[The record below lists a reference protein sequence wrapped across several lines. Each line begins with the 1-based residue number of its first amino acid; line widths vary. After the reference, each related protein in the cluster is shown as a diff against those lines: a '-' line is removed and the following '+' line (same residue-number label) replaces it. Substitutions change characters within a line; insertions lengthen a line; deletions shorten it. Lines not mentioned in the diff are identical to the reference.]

1 MDGQIRDMARKASV
15 DFLIRHIPFLA
26 CLTDDEI
33 TNIRNIV
40 VERQFSKNQ
49 IILHE
54 EETANFFY
62 FIYSGEVKI
71 IQISLEGKEKIL
83 AIHRR
88 GEYFGE
94 MSILDGKTL
103 PATVVAMEDTRI
115 GLISRD
121 NFTKYLLSNERVL
134 KELIAILCNRLRES
148 WLMIKVLSFADAEQ
162 RVRVVLKNMGDHFG
176 ITDQRGI
183 LIDMRLTHSDIA
195 NLASI
200 SRETV
205 TRTLNRLEGE
215 GEIEILEGKKVLMK
229 PLFLEKNDIL

>member
-1 MDGQIRDMARKASV
+1 MDGQIKDIAHKASV

-26 CLTDDEI
+26 CLTHDEVA
-33 TNIRNIV
+33 NIRNIV
-40 VERQFSKNQ
+40 IERQFTKNQ

-54 EETANFFY
+54 EETSNFFY

-71 IQISLEGKEKIL
+71 IQISLEGKERII
-83 AIHRR
+83 AIHKR

-115 GLISRD
+115 GLISRE
-121 NFTKYLLSNERVL
+121 NFTRYLLSNERVL
-134 KELIAILCNRLRES
+134 KELIGILCGRLRDS
-148 WLMIKVLSFADAEQ
+148 WLMLKVMSFADAEQ

-176 ITDQRGI
+176 IKDLRGI
-183 LIDMRLTHSDIA
+183 VIALRLTHNDIA

-205 TRTLNRLEGE
+205 TRTLNRLENE
-215 GEIEILEGKKVLMK
+215 GEIEILDGKKVLMK
-229 PLFLEKNDIL
+229 RLFLEKNDIL

>member
-1 MDGQIRDMARKASV
+1 
-15 DFLIRHIPFLA
+15 
-26 CLTDDEI
+26 
-33 TNIRNIV
+33 V
-40 VERQFSKNQ
+40 VERQFTKNQ

-54 EETANFFY
+54 EEASNFFY

-71 IQISLEGKEKIL
+71 IQLSVEGKERIL
-83 AIHRR
+83 AIHKR

-115 GLISRD
+115 GLISRE
-121 NFTKYLLSNERVL
+121 NFAKYLLSNERVL
-134 KELIAILCNRLRES
+134 KELLGILCGRLRDS
-148 WLMIKVLSFADAEQ
+148 WLMIKVMSFADAEQ

-176 ITDQRGI
+176 VKEQRGTVI
-183 LIDMRLTHSDIA
+183 TLRLTHNDIA

-205 TRTLNRLEGE
+205 TRTLNRLESE
-215 GEIEILEGKKVLMK
+215 GEIEVLEGKKVLMK
-229 PLFLEKNDIL
+229 PLFLEKIDIL

>member
-1 MDGQIRDMARKASV
+1 MDGQIKDIAHRASV

-26 CLTDDEI
+26 CLTHDEVA
-33 TNIRNIV
+33 NIRNIV
-40 VERQFSKNQ
+40 IERQFIKNQ

-54 EETANFFY
+54 EETSNFFY

-71 IQISLEGKEKIL
+71 IQISLEGKERIL
-83 AIHRR
+83 AIHKR

-115 GLISRD
+115 GLISRE
-121 NFTKYLLSNERVL
+121 NFTRYLLSNERVL
-134 KELIAILCNRLRES
+134 KELIAILCGRLRDS
-148 WLMIKVLSFADAEQ
+148 WLMLKVMSFADAEQ

-176 ITDQRGI
+176 IKDQRGVVI
-183 LIDMRLTHSDIA
+183 ALRLTHNDIA

-205 TRTLNRLEGE
+205 TRTLNRLESE
-215 GEIEILEGKKVLMK
+215 GEIEILDGKKVLMK
-229 PLFLEKNDIL
+229 RLFLEKNDIL

>member
-1 MDGQIRDMARKASV
+1 MDGQIKDIAHKASV

-26 CLTDDEI
+26 CLTHDEVA
-33 TNIRNIV
+33 NIRNIV
-40 VERQFSKNQ
+40 IERQFTKNQ

-54 EETANFFY
+54 EETSNFFY

-71 IQISLEGKEKIL
+71 IQISLEGKERIL
-83 AIHRR
+83 AIHKR

-115 GLISRD
+115 GLISRE
-121 NFTKYLLSNERVL
+121 NFTRYLLSNERVL
-134 KELIAILCNRLRES
+134 KELIGILCGRLRDS
-148 WLMIKVLSFADAEQ
+148 WLMLKVMSFADAEQ

-176 ITDQRGI
+176 IKDQRGVVI
-183 LIDMRLTHSDIA
+183 ALRLTHNDIA

-205 TRTLNRLEGE
+205 TRTLNRLENE
-215 GEIEILEGKKVLMK
+215 GEIEILDGKKVLMK
-229 PLFLEKNDIL
+229 RLFLEKNDIL

>member
-1 MDGQIRDMARKASV
+1 MDRQIVDDARRANV

-26 CLTDDEI
+26 CLTPDEI
-33 TNIRNIV
+33 TSIRNIV
-40 VERQFSKNQ
+40 IERQFTKNQ

-54 EETANFFY
+54 EETSNFFY

-71 IQISLEGKEKIL
+71 IQIILEGKERIL
-83 AIHRR
+83 AIHKR

-115 GLISRD
+115 GLISRE
-121 NFTKYLLSNERVL
+121 NFMRYLLSNEKVL
-134 KELIAILCNRLRES
+134 KELIAILCTRLRES
-148 WLMIKVLSFADAEQ
+148 WLMIKVMSFADAEQ

-176 ITDQRGI
+176 IKDQRGI
-183 LIDMRLTHSDIA
+183 LISLRLTHDDIA

-205 TRTLNRLEGE
+205 TRTLNRLEDS

-229 PLFLEKNDIL
+229 PLFLERIDFL

>member
-1 MDGQIRDMARKASV
+1 MDGQIKDIAHKASV

-26 CLTDDEI
+26 CLTHDEVA
-33 TNIRNIV
+33 NIRNIV
-40 VERQFSKNQ
+40 IERQFTKNQ

-54 EETANFFY
+54 EETSNFFY

-71 IQISLEGKEKIL
+71 IQISLEGKERIL
-83 AIHRR
+83 AIHKR

-115 GLISRD
+115 GLISRE
-121 NFTKYLLSNERVL
+121 NFTRYLLSNERVL
-134 KELIAILCNRLRES
+134 KELIGILCGRLRDS
-148 WLMIKVLSFADAEQ
+148 WLMLKVMSFADAEQ

-176 ITDQRGI
+176 IKDQRGVVI
-183 LIDMRLTHSDIA
+183 ALRLTHNDIA

-205 TRTLNRLEGE
+205 TRTLNRLENE
-215 GEIEILEGKKVLMK
+215 GEIEILDGKKVLMK
-229 PLFLEKNDIL
+229 RLFLERNDIL